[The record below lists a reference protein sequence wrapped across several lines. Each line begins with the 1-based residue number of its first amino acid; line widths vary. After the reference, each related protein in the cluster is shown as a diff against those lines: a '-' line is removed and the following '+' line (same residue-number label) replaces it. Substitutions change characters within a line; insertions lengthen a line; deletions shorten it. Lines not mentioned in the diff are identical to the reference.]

1 MPSGGCLLGT
11 EVIAMNKIV
20 KTSIQKLCI
29 FLSGMRG
36 GKLYI
41 NAEVIYV

>member
-1 MPSGGCLLGT
+1 MPGGGCLLGT

-20 KTSIQKLCI
+20 KTSIQMLCI
-29 FLSGMRG
+29 FLGGMRG

-41 NAEVIYV
+41 DAQVIYV